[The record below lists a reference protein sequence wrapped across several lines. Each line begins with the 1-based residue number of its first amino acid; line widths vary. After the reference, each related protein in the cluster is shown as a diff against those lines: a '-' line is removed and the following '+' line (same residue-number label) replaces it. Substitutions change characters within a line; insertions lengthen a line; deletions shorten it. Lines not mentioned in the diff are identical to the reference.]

1 MAIHPLGDNIIVGTH
16 DRRVCWFDLDLD
28 NKPYKTFRYHE
39 AGVNSCDFHRRYP
52 LFASCSEDGTIH
64 IFHATVY
71 SDLMQNAL
79 IVPLKILKTAGKN
92 KSIADIKF
100 HPT

>member
-1 MAIHPLGDNIIVGTH
+1 MGKKLVSGAQINSCMAIHPLGDNIIVGTH

-39 AGVNSCDFHRRYP
+39 AGVNSCDFHKRYP
-52 LFASCSEDGTIH
+52 LFASCSEDGTNYYTIYRIIGTIH

-71 SDLMQNAL
+71 SDLM
-79 IVPLKILKTAGKN
+79 
-92 KSIADIKF
+92 
-100 HPT
+100 